1 MFYNAGVL
9 KTMKDPKILK
19 STGLSDNET
28 ISEAL
33 ASTLAAQGWKA
44 PTKSRNH
51 DSNLPY
57 PKWFKCKFCRC
68 KCTPPFKKCE
78 CPCSRHKSRD
88 CPNKESKEKDNLN
101 EQCLA
106 EALQVDNILV
116 MFSAEDKKCS
126 EVCSSFSSETNP
138 TTDAENTQMQQRG

>member
-1 MFYNAGVL
+1 MQIVAQILVFREAKSKDNNGKVYENTKTAIKMFYNAGVL

-33 ASTLAAQGWKA
+33 ASTLAAQSWKA

-57 PKWFKCKFCRC
+57 PKWFKLFFRSPISNMRIKLFD
-68 KCTPPFKKCE
+68 
-78 CPCSRHKSRD
+78 S
-88 CPNKESKEKDNLN
+88 L
-101 EQCLA
+101 
-106 EALQVDNILV
+106 IL
-116 MFSAEDKKCS
+116 
-126 EVCSSFSSETNP
+126 
-138 TTDAENTQMQQRG
+138 